1 MFVLQGAPGVFQEL
15 VEILATKCKQDAQV
29 KKILQRGH
37 LASFSMLSALVVI
50 QFRKLNS
57 RTKSHAAYLP
67 NMEILVES
75 LAKCRYKSKLD
86 MRSGFWQVGLTDRA
100 KNLSTFC
107 IPSGRCFRPLCMM
120 FGLQGA
126 PGVFQELMEILST
139 QAKQDPQVRK
149 IMQQGHLASF
159 FDDTGI
165 GSQTIDE
172 HYILLEK
179 YFEICRTNNVR
190 IKLSK
195 CEFLKENIDYL
206 GFSMGWGTW
215 KPSETRMQAIQ
226 KREVKRLKELR
237 SFWSNELLPTP
248 CQDVCILISTT
259 YRFAEEKC

>member
-1 MFVLQGAPGVFQEL
+1 MDIQLKDEWVGKPLRQRCWPMAQNEAQEIEMQTNELLRAGLIEAFPLGEIPLFCSPTFL
-15 VEILATKCKQDAQV
+15 VDKKESKTK
-29 KKILQRGH
+29 R
-37 LASFSMLSALVVI
+37 MVI

-139 QAKQDPQVRK
+139 QAKQDLQVRK
-149 IMQQGHLASF
+149 IMQPGHLASL

-165 GSQTIDE
+165 CSQIIDKN
-172 HYILLEK
+172 YILLET

-206 GFSMGWGTW
+206 GFSMGCGTW
-215 KPSETRMQAIQ
+215 KPSEKKNASHPKM
-226 KREVKRLKELR
+226 
-237 SFWSNELLPTP
+237 
-248 CQDVCILISTT
+248 
-259 YRFAEEKC
+259 